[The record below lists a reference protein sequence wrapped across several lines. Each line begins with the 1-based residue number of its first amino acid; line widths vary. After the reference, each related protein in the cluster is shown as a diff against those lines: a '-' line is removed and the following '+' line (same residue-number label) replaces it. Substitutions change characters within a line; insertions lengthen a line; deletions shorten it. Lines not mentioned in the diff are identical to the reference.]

1 LFGRELY
8 ENGGIINY
16 RQSEELTQNKVVLGT
31 YQSRKPERCRRIGR
45 LPHDRAAQW
54 PQLRRPEWWSR
65 LVPPC
70 CRPLWPAPAKQHKP
84 PALGYTLKPDFLEKL
99 ATTSTALQL

>member
-1 LFGRELY
+1 MSAAIIGDPSDIRIRHLPNASQKFYHSASLFGRELY

-54 PQLRRPEWWSR
+54 PQLRRPE
-65 LVPPC
+65 
-70 CRPLWPAPAKQHKP
+70 
-84 PALGYTLKPDFLEKL
+84 
-99 ATTSTALQL
+99 